1 MKMQLKENVEFR
13 NLTVNC
19 NTFKEK
25 VSELV
30 EQFGGK
36 VAFVFKSEV
45 MHQISKKGL
54 CKYYTEGYTADDGIC
69 MIITHGSML
78 LDKVAYTIYPFD
90 LFNAEKCAGVESI
103 ITAIY
108 DKRGI
113 VKYNLPLRN
122 EKLQYIYC
130 LLYTLTLPTN
140 RKL

>member
-69 MIITHGSML
+69 MMITHGSML

-90 LFNAEKCAGVESI
+90 LFNAENAQELKVLSQQFM
-103 ITAIY
+103 T
-108 DKRGI
+108 I
-113 VKYNLPLRN
+113 VAL
-122 EKLQYIYC
+122 
-130 LLYTLTLPTN
+130 
-140 RKL
+140 

>member
-69 MIITHGSML
+69 VIIMQIPSSA
-78 LDKVAYTIYPFD
+78 V
-90 LFNAEKCAGVESI
+90 
-103 ITAIY
+103 
-108 DKRGI
+108 
-113 VKYNLPLRN
+113 
-122 EKLQYIYC
+122 
-130 LLYTLTLPTN
+130 
-140 RKL
+140 